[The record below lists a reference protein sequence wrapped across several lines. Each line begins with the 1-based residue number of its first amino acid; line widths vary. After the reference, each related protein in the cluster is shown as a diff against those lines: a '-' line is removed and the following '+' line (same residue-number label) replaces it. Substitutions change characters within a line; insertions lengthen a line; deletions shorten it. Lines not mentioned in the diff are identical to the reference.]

1 MQRWRQI
8 YVTDGNGNVAS
19 VTMNNSGQVMRGQTR
34 LNQFGFVQPPQL
46 PPSQTRLEQ
55 WGFVPP
61 PPLIPPRPAQ
71 PVTGPADYVLQRR
84 LPLRYRQRYDDD
96 FRSDSGD
103 EDYIQPLDSDSDSDD
118 DIPPDPPRRRRRAQ
132 PQRRRVQFALPPPP
146 PPPVVIPPPRR
157 DWKPNIKP
165 DVKPKYFKRE

>member
-19 VTMNNSGQVMRGQTR
+19 VTMNNSGQTR

-103 EDYIQPLDSDSDSDD
+103 EDYIQPLDSDSDD

-132 PQRRRVQFALPPPP
+132 PQRRRVQFVPPP